1 MAFTLLQHLL
11 SMVQA
16 KLVAG
21 SRKRAGRAWGGRHD
35 GREPQHELAEGG
47 PHEPRCRDP
56 EQVAGQIPGTPRTQ
70 ASVSAG
76 PSLTGTMTAYLGG
89 ASPVLHLWDSRL
101 WWGVGT

>member
-21 SRKRAGRAWGGRHD
+21 SRKSRTGVGGRHD

-47 PHEPRCRDP
+47 SPMNHD
-56 EQVAGQIPGTPRTQ
+56 VATQ
-70 ASVSAG
+70 
-76 PSLTGTMTAYLGG
+76 
-89 ASPVLHLWDSRL
+89 SR
-101 WWGVGT
+101 